1 MSAGTHII
9 TSYNIP
15 PYIAAL
21 YNAPFILPTPY
32 NISICKKNS
41 TPLAPKPT
49 PPRRKSYQ
57 NSTPLG
63 PKTNAAAEFL
73 SLPLFLPMRAIPK
86 LTSCP
91 NYLSCSRVSLH
102 NLAEITKFYIDI
114 QGVGEYNASTNGDPW
129 KFFHI
134 FAINFIPRSTLATK
148 NRCDLSF

>member
-1 MSAGTHII
+1 L
-9 TSYNIP
+9 P
-15 PYIAAL
+15 PYITLHLYCQPHIRSQSVKKLDAAGTKTD
-21 YNAPFILPTPY
+21 A
-32 NISICKKNS
+32 
-41 TPLAPKPT
+41 AT
-49 PPRRKSYQ
+49 PPTNKSYQ

-73 SLPLFLPMRAIPK
+73 SLPLFLPVRAIPK

-102 NLAEITKFYIDI
+102 NLAKITKFYIDI
-114 QGVGEYNASTNGDPW
+114 QGVGEYRDPW

-134 FAINFIPRSTLATK
+134 FAITFIHRSTLATK